1 MPSLADRADRI
12 PASPIRKLVGYADDA
27 KASGIEVY
35 HLNIGQPDLP
45 TPSVFYEALSL
56 HAPSVLSYSHSAGLP
71 ELRKA
76 IQQYYYRLGH
86 GLSMED
92 IVVTTGASEALNFL
106 SGSII
111 NPGDEI
117 IIPEPF
123 YANYVSLFIAAG
135 AQVVP
140 ISTSIYD
147 DFALPSPEAFERAIT
162 PRTKAIL
169 VCNPG
174 NPTGIQYPES
184 ALRDLGKLAKKHDL
198 FLVADEVYRE
208 FVYGEIPHFSVLD
221 LPDIS
226 DHVILVDSISKRF
239 SACGARIGCIISRNE
254 KVKEAILKLA
264 QIRLASPTLDQI
276 GAISLYQLPESYFKG
291 VVSEYKG
298 RRDLLLKRLHQ
309 MEGVY
314 APNIAGAFYAMV
326 ELPIDDA
333 EFFCKWMLSDFS
345 HNSATLMLAPGTGF
359 YKDPQLGK
367 KQVRIAYV
375 LNEQKLSF
383 AMDCLEKGLEQY
395 PGVQKNSIPTS
406 QTHIL
411 GYSSSK

>member
-1 MPSLADRADRI
+1 MPNLADRAHRI
-12 PASPIRKLVGYADDA
+12 PASPIRKLVGYAEDA
-27 KASGIEVY
+27 KAKGIEVF

-45 TPSVFYEALSL
+45 TPPVFFEALKA

-71 ELRKA
+71 ALRKA
-76 IQQYYYRLGH
+76 IQQYYARKGH
-86 GLSMED
+86 GLSTED
-92 IVVTTGASEALNFL
+92 IIVTTGASEALNFL

-135 AQVVP
+135 ANVVP
-140 ISTSIYD
+140 IPTSIHE
-147 DFALPSPEAFERAIT
+147 DFALPSPEAFERAIS
-162 PRTKAIL
+162 PKTKAIL

-184 ALRDLGKLAKKHDL
+184 ALRNLGELAKKHDL

-208 FVYGEIPHFSVLD
+208 FVYGEVPHFSVLD

-226 DHVILVDSISKRF
+226 ENVILVDSISKRF

-254 KVKEAILKLA
+254 RVKEAILKLA
-264 QIRLASPTLDQI
+264 QIRLASPTLDQL

-298 RRDLLLKRLHQ
+298 RRDLLLQRLQQ

-333 EFFCKWMLSDFS
+333 ETFCKWLLTDFS
-345 HNSATLMLAPGTGF
+345 YNSSTLMLAPGSGF
-359 YKDPQLGK
+359 YKQATSGRN
-367 KQVRIAYV
+367 QVRIAYV
-375 LNEQKLSF
+375 LQEEKLSF
-383 AMDCLEKGLEQY
+383 AMDCLEKGLE
-395 PGVQKNSIPTS
+395 V
-406 QTHIL
+406 
-411 GYSSSK
+411 YSANYKSPKISPHTQVLR